1 MVNKEFGGTG
11 GAIFYA
17 PSLPHDR
24 YEIGSVTV
32 WGGVTTNERTDLH
45 ICQGTVSGVYYR
57 DNIIGPLVI
66 LFAAANGNVFFSS
79 NARAHRAH
87 VVLNHLQTRGIQPL
101 PWPAMSPEL
110 FPKEHVWDIL
120 GRRVQGHVPAPRN
133 LQELASVLQ
142 EEWRRI
148 PQNDIRRLVGSMRRR
163 CVACLAANGG
173 PTRY

>member
-1 MVNKEFGGTG
+1 MSEL
-11 GAIFYA
+11 IFTYA
-17 PSLPHDR
+17 RAQFLVFTTEITSL
-24 YEIGSVTV
+24 
-32 WGGVTTNERTDLH
+32 DLLSYSL
-45 ICQGTVSGVYYR
+45 QLPMGM
-57 DNIIGPLVI
+57 
-66 LFAAANGNVFFSS
+66 FFFSS

-148 PQNDIRRLVGSMRRR
+148 PQNDSRRLVGSMRRR